1 MISIKIKYVSRTTII
16 FSFFL
21 LATISCNDHQTS
33 MQPGEDYPIYGGN
46 KEGNR
51 YSPLDQINLSNVKNL
66 QVAWMYN
73 AAEIAEPNDSKP
85 QRPKAIQ
92 CQPIVVNGVLYGTTS
107 DLKLFALNAGTGK
120 ELWKFEPPKDPKRYN
135 VINVNRG
142 VVYWESGNDKRI
154 LYSAGSNLYALD
166 AEGGKLIEDFGH
178 NGVVDLHEGIAP
190 DADHDVSKLSVTANT
205 PGVAYKNL
213 LIIGS
218 AVPESGDAAPGSVRA
233 FDIVTGS
240 LKWVFHTVPHPG
252 EFGYDTWPKDAWKN
266 IGAANNWSGMT
277 LDEKRGVVY
286 FGTGSPASDFYGG
299 NREGTNLFSDC
310 IMALDAANGKMKWYY
325 QTIHHDLWDRDE
337 PCPPN
342 LATITFNGKKTDVV
356 VQATKDGL
364 VYVLNRDNGTSIFPV
379 EERPV
384 PINGLPGE
392 HPWPTQKYPVKP
404 LPLSHQAFTDSD
416 ITNISPE
423 ATAFVKNQFMQFRS
437 DNKFTPPNLKGTLL
451 FGYSGGAEWG
461 GNSIS
466 PDGILYQ
473 NTNDEPWILQMID
486 TATRNKEL
494 ASMSVGNALYVIN
507 CAACHGEDRRGSG
520 TQFPNLIDIGKKRN
534 AAEIHAILKTGSG
547 RMPSFQ
553 RLADDERTAIVNY
566 LLNAKVPNR
575 LQPFNAHSEVNASEE
590 EKNKAFGFEPPYVNK
605 VWKKLTDQD
614 GYPGIKPPWGTLN
627 AIDLNTGD
635 YLWRVPLGEY
645 PELTAKGIPI
655 TGTESYGGPV
665 VTAGGLIFIA
675 ATRDEK
681 IRAFDRK
688 TGKMVWEYQLP
699 AGGFATPITYEVNGK
714 QYIVIAA
721 GGARGLKAGGN
732 YIAFTLK

>member
-1 MISIKIKYVSRTTII
+1 
-16 FSFFL
+16 
-21 LATISCNDHQTS
+21 
-33 MQPGEDYPIYGGN
+33 MQPGNDYPVYGGN
-46 KEGNR
+46 KAGNR
-51 YSPLDQINLSNVKNL
+51 YSPLDQINITNVTNL

-73 AAEIAEPNDSKP
+73 AAESPDTNDSKP

-92 CQPIVVNGVLYGTTS
+92 CQPIVVHGILYGTTT

-120 ELWKFEPPKDPKRYN
+120 QMWKFEPSKDAKRYN

-154 LYSAGSNLYALD
+154 LYSAGSNLFCLNAND
-166 AEGGKLIEDFGH
+166 GKLISGFGK
-178 NGVVDLHEGIAP
+178 NGIVDLHEGLAP
-190 DADHDVSKLSVTANT
+190 DTDHDVSHLSVTANT
-205 PGVAYKNL
+205 PGTVYKNL

-218 AVPESGDAAPGSVRA
+218 AVPESGDAAPGSIRA
-233 FDIVTGS
+233 FDIVTGK
-240 LKWVFHTVPHPG
+240 LKWVFHTVPRPG
-252 EFGYDTWPKDAWKN
+252 EFGYDTWPKDAWKS
-266 IGAANNWSGMT
+266 IGAANNWSGLT

-299 NREGTNLFSDC
+299 NRAGTNLFSDC
-310 IMALDAANGKMKWYY
+310 IMALDAASGKMKWYY

-342 LATITFNGKKTDVV
+342 LVTISHNGKMVDAV

-364 VYVLNRDNGTSIFPV
+364 IYVLDRDDGTSIFLI

-384 PINGLPGE
+384 PTDGLPGE

-404 LPLSHQAFTDSD
+404 LPLSHQVFTEAD
-416 ITNISPE
+416 ITDISPE
-423 ATAFVKNQFMQFRS
+423 SHAYVKDQFMQYKS
-437 DNKFTPPNLKGTLL
+437 DNKFTPPNTKGTLL

-461 GNSIS
+461 GNAIS

-473 NTNDEPWILQMID
+473 NSNDDPWIVQMID
-486 TATRNKEL
+486 TATRNKEF
-494 ASMSVGNALYVIN
+494 ASLSTGNALYIMN
-507 CAACHGEDRRGSG
+507 CAACHGQDRNGSG
-520 TQFPNLIDIGKKRN
+520 TDFPKLIDIGKKRT
-534 AAEIHAILKTGSG
+534 ATEIQSIVKSGSG

-553 RLADDERTAIVNY
+553 RLSDEDRTAIVNY
-566 LLNAKVPNR
+566 LLNSKTQNR
-575 LQPFNAHSEVNASEE
+575 LQSFSEHTVATPLQEV
-590 EKNKAFGFEPPYVNK
+590 KNKEFGFKPAYVNR
-605 VWKKLTDQD
+605 VWKKLTDSD

-635 YLWRVPLGEY
+635 YIWRVPLGEY
-645 PELTAKGIPI
+645 PELTKKGIPV

-665 VTAGGLIFIA
+665 VTAGGLVFIA

-688 TGKMVWEYQLP
+688 TGKVVWEYQLP
-699 AGGFATPITYEVNGK
+699 AGGFATPITYEVDGK

-721 GGARGLKAGGN
+721 GGARGGKPGGN
-732 YIAFTLK
+732 YIAFALK